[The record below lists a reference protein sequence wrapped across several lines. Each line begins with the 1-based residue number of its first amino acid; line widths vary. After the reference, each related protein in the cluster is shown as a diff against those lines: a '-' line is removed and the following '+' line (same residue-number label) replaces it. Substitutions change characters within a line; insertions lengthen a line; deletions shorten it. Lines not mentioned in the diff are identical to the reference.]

1 MRRMIIGLDLEKDY
15 SQISY
20 YSERTGEPESVS
32 ITENQDKFLIPTPEG
47 LLSDRG
53 KKTVEALADF
63 IKKCLG
69 YLNPEMDMTEVYMM
83 VTMREV
89 RQPWISYI
97 RSAAEKLGIQ
107 RENLFLQSY
116 RESFFYY
123 VINQKKEL
131 WFHASALFE
140 YNQSHISSWLMK
152 IDSRTKPALVSVQTG
167 EKIDLGYSSGRSSEE
182 WDARRDQKF
191 LELIQRIFREE
202 TVSSTFLIGD
212 NFDKTWA
219 VKSLQYLCRKR
230 HVFQGR
236 NLYTKGACYAMCRK
250 LHMGKNLDSYLYAS
264 EDMVEYNIGMQMD
277 IRGQKTDYML
287 ISAGMNWY
295 EAQCG
300 CEILL
305 NEGKEL
311 VLYARSLRGGDAV
324 SYSIMLE
331 GLPDRPPKTT
341 RLHLQ
346 MEFESVSECRVR
358 IRDMGFGEFFPSS
371 GLTWESVLKLK

>member
-53 KKTVEALADF
+53 KKPVEALADF

-236 NLYTKGACYAMCRK
+236 NLYTKGAC
-250 LHMGKNLDSYLYAS
+250 
-264 EDMVEYNIGMQMD
+264 
-277 IRGQKTDYML
+277 
-287 ISAGMNWY
+287 
-295 EAQCG
+295 
-300 CEILL
+300 
-305 NEGKEL
+305 
-311 VLYARSLRGGDAV
+311 
-324 SYSIMLE
+324 
-331 GLPDRPPKTT
+331 
-341 RLHLQ
+341 
-346 MEFESVSECRVR
+346 
-358 IRDMGFGEFFPSS
+358 
-371 GLTWESVLKLK
+371 

>member
-53 KKTVEALADF
+53 KKPVEALADF

-295 EAQCG
+295 ESQCG

-311 VLYARSLRGGDAV
+311 VLYARSLRGGDAA
-324 SYSIMLE
+324 SYSIMLD